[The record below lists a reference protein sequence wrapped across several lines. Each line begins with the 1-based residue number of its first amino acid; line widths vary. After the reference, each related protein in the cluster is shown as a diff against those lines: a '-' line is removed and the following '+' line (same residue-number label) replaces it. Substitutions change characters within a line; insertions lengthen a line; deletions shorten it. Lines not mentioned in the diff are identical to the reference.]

1 MKKTPHDSVAEIAL
15 VIASGRPLW
24 SDADGPS
31 MTTAIEHHAKN
42 PARAINET
50 TLVNMYEFIWIK
62 VCQEL
67 QPRTMERED

>member
-50 TLVNMYEFIWIK
+50 TLVNMYG
-62 VCQEL
+62 
-67 QPRTMERED
+67 TG